1 MDKEFEQKIKD
12 KMNQVMTYM
21 KILPADDIT
30 IKKPNGSLV
39 FKEPK
44 EIVETILSYLP
55 KQFYIISQ
63 NYGEDLPIK
72 FHIGY
77 NEYDPVTLGVCGI
90 LFSEID
96 EKNLKISIYDFG
108 TFETYFERVVHV
120 CDGTD
125 KYSIAKYRFSQYYME
140 DK

>member
-12 KMNQVMTYM
+12 RMNQVMTYL

-55 KQFYIISQ
+55 KQFYITSQ

-77 NEYDPVTLGVCGI
+77 KEYDPVTFGVCGI

-96 EKNLKISIYDFG
+96 EKNIKISIYDFG

-125 KYSIAKYRFSQYYME
+125 NYSIAMYRFSQYYME

>member
-12 KMNQVMTYM
+12 KMNQVMTYL

-55 KQFYIISQ
+55 KQFYITSQ

-77 NEYDPVTLGVCGI
+77 NEYDPVTFGVCGI

-120 CDGTD
+120 CDETD
-125 KYSIAKYRFSQYYME
+125 KYSIAMYRFSQYYME